1 LSHLTFKCELLEG
14 IGVISKV
21 KGKKAVMCSG
31 NYQDNVTTPLSRE
44 HDNNAVGDDEDD
56 EDDES
61 VADMPDADTET
72 ADVNAADGVLP
83 AIGRVRNGPVLYKPT
98 NCNILVSFGKSSSL
112 SVQVPNVVN
121 LGLVRS
127 SLSSLKEAGC

>member
-1 LSHLTFKCELLEG
+1 
-14 IGVISKV
+14 
-21 KGKKAVMCSG
+21 MRSG

-44 HDNNAVGDDEDD
+44 HNNNAAGDN

-61 VADMPDADTET
+61 VIDMPDADTDI

-83 AIGRVRNGPVLYKPT
+83 AIGRVSNGPILCQPT
-98 NCNILVSFGKSSSL
+98 YCNILVSFGKLSSL
-112 SVQVPNVVN
+112 SVQVPNVIN

-127 SLSSLKEAGC
+127 SLCSLKEAGC